1 MDYGLIINFVLLA
14 FLLITAVAVVV
25 MRDLF
30 SVVMVTGVYSLISA
44 TVFLNLDAVDVSFTE
59 AAVGAGISTV
69 LMLGGLMLTS
79 RREKI
84 PKGRQPIV
92 PLMAVLATGA
102 ALVYGT
108 ADMPAFGDANSAA
121 NTYVGMDYMN
131 TTPKEI
137 GVPNIVTA
145 VLASYRG
152 YDTLGETVVVFTAG
166 FGVMILLGTGISAS
180 ASGSRRK
187 EEDEE

>member
-14 FLLITAVAVVV
+14 FLLITGFAVVV

-108 ADMPAFGDANSAA
+108 ADMPAFGDANSPV

-137 GVPNIVTA
+137 DVPNIVTA